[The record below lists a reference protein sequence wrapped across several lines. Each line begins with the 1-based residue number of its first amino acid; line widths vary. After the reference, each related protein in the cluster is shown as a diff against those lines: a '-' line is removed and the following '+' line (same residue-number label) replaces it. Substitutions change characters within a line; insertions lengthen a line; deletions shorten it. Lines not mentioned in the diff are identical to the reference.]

1 MVKEIFSLCMK
12 GYGPTQIAR
21 ILTER
26 KIDTPVVHNRKCGLP
41 VTTFQSEFP
50 NIWCTESVIHILE
63 NMNYC
68 GHTVNFTTK
77 KKSYKS
83 KKKIRLPREE
93 WVIFKDTHEKIIDE
107 ETYETVQRI
116 RQSKRKQS
124 DMGEMSIFSGL
135 IYCSDCGKKM
145 YLCRCTTMKQ
155 KEYFNCSTYR
165 KKSKH
170 LCTSHQ
176 ITVEAIEHLVL
187 TDLQRV
193 LCVYQSDE
201 NRFVELLHKQFS
213 KETKKELAQK
223 TKECEESEKR
233 ILALDKIIQ
242 GLYEDK
248 ICGSITTERFAK
260 MTQAYEKEQGELTQ
274 KVKTLHEELAK
285 AKESTDNVSR
295 LVKLVR
301 RYTEIN
307 ELTPEIVREFIE
319 KIVVH
324 QAERK
329 DGKKTQMVEIHYNG
343 IGAIPMQTDLGE

>member
-1 MVKEIFSLCMK
+1 M
-12 GYGPTQIAR
+12 
-21 ILTER
+21 
-26 KIDTPVVHNRKCGLP
+26 
-41 VTTFQSEFP
+41 
-50 NIWCTESVIHILE
+50 IHILE

-135 IYCSDCGKKM
+135 VYCSDCGKKM

-201 NRFVELLHKQFS
+201 NRFVELLHKQFN

-248 ICGSITTERFAK
+248 ICGNISAERFAK
-260 MTQAYEKEQGELTQ
+260 MTQAYEKEQTELTQ

-285 AKESTDNVSR
+285 AKESTNSISR

-301 RYTEIN
+301 KYTEIN
-307 ELTPEIVREFIE
+307 ELTPEIVR
-319 KIVVH
+319 H
-324 QAERK
+324 RCPAAR
-329 DGKKTQMVEIHYNG
+329 
-343 IGAIPMQTDLGE
+343 